1 MRPPRVALKVHFIT
15 LGCPKNEVDSDRMA
29 ARVAASSY
37 VLEPRLHAADVAVV
51 NTCAFIQAATEE
63 SVETVLELAAEWKA
77 ARPGRSLVVAGCL
90 ASRYGADLAREMPEV
105 DAFVPVA
112 DEDGLLDLLE
122 RLSGQPPEASEGGP
136 PRTAGGASAY
146 LQVADGCFRRCTY
159 CTIPFIRGGYRSR
172 PLDDLLREARLLVA
186 SGAKEIVLVGQDVSS
201 YGRDLGDGSPSLAEA
216 VRALA
221 RTEGLEWLRLM
232 YVQPDG
238 ITPELLEVMAEE
250 PAACRYLDLPLQH
263 ASRAVLHRMG
273 RAGSGD
279 EFLRLL
285 GVVRSWMPDIAL
297 RTSLIAGFPGETD
310 TDVEVL
316 EDFLL
321 LARFDYAGVFEYS
334 REEGT
339 RAAELPNQVPD
350 DVKRQRWQRLR
361 DAADSVGFEKAAEH
375 VGETLEVLALGAE
388 DGETYGRSRGQ
399 APDVDG
405 VVYLDEDV
413 SEGRIVRAR
422 IVDAAAYDLVGEVRR

>member
-1 MRPPRVALKVHFIT
+1 MPRLKVHFVT

-29 ARVAASSY
+29 ARVVSSAY
-37 VLEPRLHAADVAVV
+37 ALEPELHAADVAVV

-63 SVETVLELAAEWKA
+63 SVETVLTLAAEWKA
-77 ARPGRSLVVAGCL
+77 ARPGRTLVVAGCL
-90 ASRYGADLAREMPEV
+90 ASRYGAELAAEMPEV
-105 DAFVPVA
+105 DAFVPVD
-112 DEDGLLDLLE
+112 DEDALLSLLE
-122 RLSGQPPEASEGGP
+122 RLSGQPAEASEGSP

-146 LQVADGCFRRCTY
+146 LQVADGCFHRCTY

-172 PLDDLLREARLLVA
+172 PLDDLAGEARLLIA
-186 SGAKEIVLVGQDVSS
+186 SGVKELVLVGQDISS
-201 YGRDLGDGSPSLAEA
+201 YGRDLGEGSPSLAEV

-250 PAACRYLDLPLQH
+250 AAVCHYLDVPLQH
-263 ASRAVLHRMG
+263 ASRQVLHAMARP
-273 RAGSGD
+273 GSGD

-285 GVVRSWMPDIAL
+285 GVVRSWLPDVAL
-297 RTSLIAGFPGETD
+297 RTTLIAGFPGETD

-339 RAAELPNQVPD
+339 RAADLPGQVPAEA
-350 DVKRQRWQRLR
+350 KRLRAQRLR
-361 DAADSVGFEKAAEH
+361 DAADSVGFEKAAAH
-375 VGETLEVLALGAE
+375 TGETLEVLALGLE
-388 DGETYGRSRGQ
+388 DGEPFGRTRGQ
-399 APDVDG
+399 APEVDG
-405 VVYLDEDV
+405 VVYLDAEAP
-413 SEGRIVRAR
+413 EGAVVRAR
-422 IVDAAAYDLVGEVRR
+422 IVDSAGYDLVGEVQR